1 MHCLLLL
8 LSTSS
13 VLGTWSWMHSA
24 RGFCS
29 VWNPRFS
36 VLAQYWQVSWES
48 PATSTTVAGEGSQ
61 AWRRTR
67 SREEM
72 RISFSK
78 HSDYTGVVC
87 GESEQATHI

>member
-13 VLGTWSWMHSA
+13 VLGTWPWIHSA
-24 RGFCS
+24 RSSCS

-36 VLAQYWQVSWES
+36 VLAQYWQLSWES
-48 PATSTTVAGEGSQ
+48 PARGAARPGGSP
-61 AWRRTR
+61 APER
-67 SREEM
+67 EM